1 MARGLVVRIGDTTVM
16 GRIASL
22 TSGVDSGPT
31 PMAREIQE
39 FIHLVSFIAIFTGAV
54 IFTVA
59 MVLKYSFSVCTTICE
74 YPTLSLTG
82 SRIQLD

>member
-1 MARGLVVRIGDTTVM
+1 MLCNGFLGVARGVVIRTGDNTVM

-39 FIHLVSFIAIFTGAV
+39 FIHLVSFIAIGTGSV
-54 IFTVA
+54 IFIIA
-59 MVLKYSFSVCTTICE
+59 MVKIWH
-74 YPTLSLTG
+74 G
-82 SRIQLD
+82 I